1 MTVQEKVKEM
11 KLFRVYSPQLYRD
24 MVNDFLNILQGKD
37 TENIREQFYA
47 DKDDQ
52 FFIDVLVE
60 LGEYDI

>member
-11 KLFRVYSPQLYRD
+11 KLFRVFSPQLYRD

>member
-11 KLFRVYSPQLYRD
+11 KLFRVFSPQLYRD

-52 FFIDVLVE
+52 FFIDVLIE